1 MNNNENVTIKIKT
14 SINDLDLFDLPMV
27 GLFKYKEY
35 AAYTLSILAGID
47 VTNLDDMEVTV
58 EDFMSNMDYGKRD
71 MRMDVRINIRNGEQR
86 VNIEIQRIKKD
97 DIDARAL
104 FYGGGLATDFAKGL
118 KAIPKTVNIVIFICD
133 FDPFEGTQYAGQTRM
148 MFKLKSEDDEN
159 KFHTLNDRP
168 YPFDGLTLIFYNGV
182 QDWEKNPPKSEE
194 EEKIRVYLSDM
205 KNTDPEKMTSEIAR
219 KTCKVYKEDPR
230 VMDNVA
236 EWIRFKYGDQMDMEL
251 EAQKKK
257 LEKVHKEELDAQ
269 KKEYE
274 EKLHA
279 QKLEIAEKLHA
290 QKLETA
296 EKLLALGA
304 MTISEIAETSD
315 LDVSEVEAIAN
326 RKKD

>member
-1 MNNNENVTIKIKT
+1 MT
-14 SINDLDLFDLPMV
+14 DL
-27 GLFKYKEY
+27 
-35 AAYTLSILAGID
+35 I
-47 VTNLDDMEVTV
+47 
-58 EDFMSNMDYGKRD
+58 
-71 MRMDVRINIRNGEQR
+71 
-86 VNIEIQRIKKD
+86 
-97 DIDARAL
+97 
-104 FYGGGLATDFAKGL
+104 
-118 KAIPKTVNIVIFICD
+118 
-133 FDPFEGTQYAGQTRM
+133 
-148 MFKLKSEDDEN
+148 
-159 KFHTLNDRP
+159 H
-168 YPFDGLTLIFYNGV
+168 FDGLTLIFYNGV

-279 QKLEIAEKLHA
+279 QKLE
-290 QKLETA
+290 TA

-304 MTISEIAETSD
+304 MTICEISETSG

>member
-1 MNNNENVTIKIKT
+1 MT
-14 SINDLDLFDLPMV
+14 DL
-27 GLFKYKEY
+27 
-35 AAYTLSILAGID
+35 I
-47 VTNLDDMEVTV
+47 
-58 EDFMSNMDYGKRD
+58 
-71 MRMDVRINIRNGEQR
+71 
-86 VNIEIQRIKKD
+86 
-97 DIDARAL
+97 
-104 FYGGGLATDFAKGL
+104 
-118 KAIPKTVNIVIFICD
+118 
-133 FDPFEGTQYAGQTRM
+133 
-148 MFKLKSEDDEN
+148 
-159 KFHTLNDRP
+159 H
-168 YPFDGLTLIFYNGV
+168 FDGLTLIFYNGV

-205 KNTDPEKMTSEIAR
+205 KNTDPEKMTSEIAW

-279 QKLEIAEKLHA
+279 QKLE
-290 QKLETA
+290 TA

-304 MTISEIAETSD
+304 MTISEIAETSG

>member
-1 MNNNENVTIKIKT
+1 MT
-14 SINDLDLFDLPMV
+14 DL
-27 GLFKYKEY
+27 
-35 AAYTLSILAGID
+35 I
-47 VTNLDDMEVTV
+47 
-58 EDFMSNMDYGKRD
+58 
-71 MRMDVRINIRNGEQR
+71 
-86 VNIEIQRIKKD
+86 
-97 DIDARAL
+97 
-104 FYGGGLATDFAKGL
+104 
-118 KAIPKTVNIVIFICD
+118 
-133 FDPFEGTQYAGQTRM
+133 
-148 MFKLKSEDDEN
+148 
-159 KFHTLNDRP
+159 H
-168 YPFDGLTLIFYNGV
+168 FDGLTLIFYNGV

-205 KNTDPEKMTSEIAR
+205 KNTDPEKMTSEIAK

-279 QKLEIAEKLHA
+279 QKLEIAEKL
-290 QKLETA
+290 
-296 EKLLALGA
+296 LAFGT
-304 MTISEIAETSD
+304 MTISEIAESSG

>member
-1 MNNNENVTIKIKT
+1 M
-14 SINDLDLFDLPMV
+14 
-27 GLFKYKEY
+27 
-35 AAYTLSILAGID
+35 
-47 VTNLDDMEVTV
+47 TNL
-58 EDFMSNMDYGKRD
+58 
-71 MRMDVRINIRNGEQR
+71 I
-86 VNIEIQRIKKD
+86 
-97 DIDARAL
+97 
-104 FYGGGLATDFAKGL
+104 
-118 KAIPKTVNIVIFICD
+118 
-133 FDPFEGTQYAGQTRM
+133 
-148 MFKLKSEDDEN
+148 
-159 KFHTLNDRP
+159 H
-168 YPFDGLTLIFYNGV
+168 FDGLTLIFYNGV

-274 EKLHA
+274 EKLEDKEAENQKLKSEAKEREAKLKEENEKRLHV
-279 QKLEIAEKLHA
+279 QKLEIAEKL
-290 QKLETA
+290 
-296 EKLLALGA
+296 LAFGT
-304 MTISEIAETSD
+304 MTISEIAETSG

-326 RKKD
+326 RKKN

>member
-1 MNNNENVTIKIKT
+1 MT
-14 SINDLDLFDLPMV
+14 DL
-27 GLFKYKEY
+27 
-35 AAYTLSILAGID
+35 I
-47 VTNLDDMEVTV
+47 
-58 EDFMSNMDYGKRD
+58 
-71 MRMDVRINIRNGEQR
+71 
-86 VNIEIQRIKKD
+86 
-97 DIDARAL
+97 
-104 FYGGGLATDFAKGL
+104 
-118 KAIPKTVNIVIFICD
+118 
-133 FDPFEGTQYAGQTRM
+133 
-148 MFKLKSEDDEN
+148 
-159 KFHTLNDRP
+159 H
-168 YPFDGLTLIFYNGV
+168 FDGLTLIFYNGV

-279 QKLEIAEKLHA
+279 QKLE
-290 QKLETA
+290 TA

-304 MTISEIAETSD
+304 ITISEIAEISD

-326 RKKD
+326 REKD

>member
-1 MNNNENVTIKIKT
+1 MT
-14 SINDLDLFDLPMV
+14 DL
-27 GLFKYKEY
+27 
-35 AAYTLSILAGID
+35 I
-47 VTNLDDMEVTV
+47 
-58 EDFMSNMDYGKRD
+58 
-71 MRMDVRINIRNGEQR
+71 
-86 VNIEIQRIKKD
+86 
-97 DIDARAL
+97 
-104 FYGGGLATDFAKGL
+104 
-118 KAIPKTVNIVIFICD
+118 
-133 FDPFEGTQYAGQTRM
+133 
-148 MFKLKSEDDEN
+148 
-159 KFHTLNDRP
+159 H
-168 YPFDGLTLIFYNGV
+168 FDGLTLIFYNGV

-279 QKLEIAEKLHA
+279 QKLE
-290 QKLETA
+290 TA

-304 MTISEIAETSD
+304 MTISEIAETSG

>member
-1 MNNNENVTIKIKT
+1 MT
-14 SINDLDLFDLPMV
+14 DL
-27 GLFKYKEY
+27 
-35 AAYTLSILAGID
+35 I
-47 VTNLDDMEVTV
+47 
-58 EDFMSNMDYGKRD
+58 
-71 MRMDVRINIRNGEQR
+71 
-86 VNIEIQRIKKD
+86 
-97 DIDARAL
+97 
-104 FYGGGLATDFAKGL
+104 
-118 KAIPKTVNIVIFICD
+118 
-133 FDPFEGTQYAGQTRM
+133 
-148 MFKLKSEDDEN
+148 
-159 KFHTLNDRP
+159 H
-168 YPFDGLTLIFYNGV
+168 FDGLTLIFYNGV

-269 KKEYE
+269 KKEYA